1 LTLRR
6 RPRNLRVLLSQLDF
20 TLLYLDEDVDEFGI
34 AHGDR
39 FAFPQ
44 QRLELSLVA
53 APLRTGARFVPQLL
67 HQPVV
72 PIDDLRAMLRRLL
85 PDDLVHVIRL
95 GVAQLVGAITNLGPD
110 LVRKVGRERLVAAG
124 LGALRELVEDAP
136 RDAQLRERVLKL
148 VPIAQEAAVQDER
161 VSRHLEQVFGAETAA
176 GAGVVVVQRLA
187 LREELRRPVDGAAEA
202 SRRVVAQGAGLGSV
216 CWESGKREQFLRV
229 GPGTLCLEKEKL
241 EAARLGLS
249 VQKNA
254 DMVRRRRTVR
264 PVSCPEGRQV
274 VS

>member
-1 LTLRR
+1 MTLRR
-6 RPRNLRVLLSQLDF
+6 RPRNLRALLSQLDF

-34 AHGDR
+34 THRDR
-39 FAFPQ
+39 FSLPQ

-85 PDDLVHVIRL
+85 PDDLVHVVRL
-95 GVAQLVGAITNLGPD
+95 GVAQLVGAIANLGPD
-110 LVRKVGRERLVAAG
+110 LVRKVRRERLVAAG

-148 VPIAQEAAVQDER
+148 VPVAQEAAVQDEHVR
-161 VSRHLEQVFGAETAA
+161 RHLEQVCGAETAA
-176 GAGVVVVQRLA
+176 AAAAVVVVQRLA

-202 SRRVVAQGAGLGSV
+202 SGRVVAQGVGLGSV

-229 GPGTLCLEKEKL
+229 GPGTLCLVEEKL
-241 EAARLGLS
+241 ETARARIKRPEESGGGTQTTNCPSCILS
-249 VQKNA
+249 
-254 DMVRRRRTVR
+254 
-264 PVSCPEGRQV
+264 
-274 VS
+274 